1 MDKVRRSISYHIP
14 THIRSLTHSN
24 RIESHLHPCPLP
36 FPSLPVPFLFT
47 FQHNTKAKL
56 LLGYA
61 PRHKDFAADMAA
73 ELAEYKAAY
82 GGDTWGLDEVRYDL
96 EILASMDDSFA
107 LDYSFITKI

>member
-1 MDKVRRSISYHIP
+1 
-14 THIRSLTHSN
+14 
-24 RIESHLHPCPLP
+24 
-36 FPSLPVPFLFT
+36 
-47 FQHNTKAKL
+47 
-56 LLGYA
+56 
-61 PRHKDFAADMAA
+61 MAA

>member
-1 MDKVRRSISYHIP
+1 MP
-14 THIRSLTHSN
+14 
-24 RIESHLHPCPLP
+24 PFLP
-36 FPSLPVPFLFT
+36 SPFLFP
-47 FQHNTKAKL
+47 FQHHNTTKAKL
-56 LLGYA
+56 LLGYS
-61 PRHKDFAADMAA
+61 PKHKDFAADMAA